1 VRTQYRRILTG
12 RLTAQHR
19 AVRARGS
26 FGRRICARCESTSQ
40 HHDMMSHMS
49 GVRTTSGFDG
59 GAGVD
64 SRGRDVAG
72 DLATSAGVLTTRL
85 IIVTCN
91 GAVAFGA
98 LNGGKTVAACV
109 VHLSGLHGAWCTGSA
124 WSQSRSTGL
133 CSSCLDYMIVSAA
146 TVTYL
151 SEASATVRCFTAAAS
166 RPQVRWVNCGLFVN
180 VISGLAGVVRMVSLR
195 NARQTFAGVLVCS
208 STRPGDTL
216 RRLLT
221 SA

>member
-1 VRTQYRRILTG
+1 MSPISNGAVVQADCLYHTRTLCKRVRGSTYPNSVSLLEPIGQVGCGELICVRTQYRRILTG

-19 AVRARGS
+19 AVRACGS

-40 HHDMMSHMS
+40 HHDMMSHMA

-59 GAGVD
+59 GTGVD

-109 VHLSGLHGAWCTGSA
+109 VHLSGLHGAWCTCSA
-124 WSQSRSTGL
+124 WSMCWDCHLISSRG
-133 CSSCLDYMIVSAA
+133 D
-146 TVTYL
+146 
-151 SEASATVRCFTAAAS
+151 
-166 RPQVRWVNCGLFVN
+166 Q
-180 VISGLAGVVRMVSLR
+180 VVR
-195 NARQTFAGVLVCS
+195 AIWY
-208 STRPGDTL
+208 
-216 RRLLT
+216 
-221 SA
+221 

>member
-1 VRTQYRRILTG
+1 MSPISNGAVVQAGCLYHTRTLCKRVRGPTYPNSVSLLEPLGQVGCGELTCVGTQYRLISTG

-19 AVRARGS
+19 AVRACGS

-98 LNGGKTVAACV
+98 LNWGKTVGHYYVSCRHSV
-109 VHLSGLHGAWCTGSA
+109 TFECHCRCDLLSGLHGAWCTCSA
-124 WSQSRSTGL
+124 WSMCRVL
-133 CSSCLDYMIVSAA
+133 
-146 TVTYL
+146 
-151 SEASATVRCFTAAAS
+151 
-166 RPQVRWVNCGLFVN
+166 
-180 VISGLAGVVRMVSLR
+180 
-195 NARQTFAGVLVCS
+195 TFGIK
-208 STRPGDTL
+208 
-216 RRLLT
+216 
-221 SA
+221 